1 MDTTDEIELSDS
13 PSMQD
18 GYHGARDA
26 RLLEQYGRIRET
38 RNGVITMDVQ
48 ALPATRELLQRAG
61 VKRIRMGDRH
71 TIHAMRDAKYT
82 RFLLA
87 PVAPVETANAEVC
100 PPA

>member
-1 MDTTDEIELSDS
+1 MTTIDRIDLSDS

-48 ALPATRELLQRAG
+48 ALPATRGLLKRAG
-61 VKRIRMGDRH
+61 IARPSMGDRH
-71 TIHAMRDAKYT
+71 AVRAVRDAKYS

-87 PVAPVETANAEVC
+87 PVKTANA
-100 PPA
+100 A